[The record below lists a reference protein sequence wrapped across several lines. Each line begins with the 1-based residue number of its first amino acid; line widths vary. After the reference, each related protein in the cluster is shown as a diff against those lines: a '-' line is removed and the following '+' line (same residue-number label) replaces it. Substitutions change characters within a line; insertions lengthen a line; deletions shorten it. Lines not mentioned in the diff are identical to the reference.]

1 MSISRSA
8 QGFAATAF
16 LLAGTSF
23 LALTLNAPA
32 ALARA
37 LNGGSGGSA
46 APTIASEAAAQ
57 AAQQAVAATRQTQE
71 SLARAARAMQDIQ
84 GVQAAARAAAAAAQT
99 SLTAPVAVPNGLG
112 AGGLLPNAPQN
123 WRSADAPTQS
133 VDGNGQTQ
141 VSIRQTG
148 SQAILDWTS
157 FNVGARTTLT
167 FDQQGRRDWVALN
180 RVDRTMG
187 PSQIL
192 GNINADGQVYVIN
205 QSGIIFGG
213 NSQVNVGALIASTA
227 VITESQFLNN
237 GIYGVQ
243 TGTSFAPSF
252 LAAGGKVVVEAG
264 ASISTPTTPAEKS
277 GGGYVLLIGSQVEN
291 AGAITTPKGQTILAA
306 GDDFVLR
313 RGFGTDFNQS
323 STTRGSEIA
332 PIVRNAT
339 SGRVVNTGQI
349 LSSQGDITLAGRTL
363 VQDGVLVSTTSVNQ
377 RGTIHLINS
386 ARDTAGSVTLTGRS
400 FSAILPELESKD
412 TALNSQRDALITA
425 SGRNPLAVDQFD
437 NLSKLTDRRD
447 QSRVE
452 IVTGG
457 IANFENGSLTL
468 AQGGQVSVSAAV
480 RVFTETGAV
489 IDVSGVAGAR
499 LAMSANQVL
508 VNVQGNEL
516 RDSPIN
522 RDSGALV
529 NKNVWIDIRDLVY
542 VAAGTGGYASE
553 RYYTKGGLLEV
564 GGYLANTK
572 HTIGEW
578 AAVGGTITLAGPE
591 VIAQQGARFNIS
603 GGSVSY
609 DGGYIYST
617 KLIGTDG
624 RIYSFD
630 DASASMKF
638 IGAAGG
644 FARTHNIQGKVSDQL
659 TEVWSSVFDRSTS
672 RRWEDG
678 YTVGRDAGRLNLA
691 TPTPLFEADIIA
703 DVIKGERQA
712 SARAANVADGYK
724 QVQNAAP
731 LQGTLGL
738 GRYDA
743 ITTSDVG
750 FYGSDVRFGDVAAI
764 TAGMKAGDAV
774 PSARKDTAWFDAG
787 YINSLKLGGLDFGTT
802 ETITFERPVMLA
814 EGGRISL
821 VAPVVDFKAN
831 VTARGG
837 ALTVDNYT
845 REDLLA
851 GRGIAAALLKDG
863 KASITI
869 HEGVTLDLS
878 GQWVNAASDPADIN
892 KQAYINGGSVTL
904 KSTHDVTLQKGS
916 TIDVSSG
923 GAVLPNGK
931 FKGGRGGDVAL
942 IADQSILSTQAD
954 GLLTLDGDVRGY
966 GVSGSGTLKLE
977 SGTAI
982 AIGGNILKTDG
993 VLGAGE
999 KAPADLV
1006 LLQDYLVRAGEMLPG
1021 AYTYQTTTFTNGDRL
1036 TEAATF
1042 ANVRLAADWTVPFAN
1057 GTEQYRITTST
1068 GQSFLIPNKITA
1080 AGEAPRVIPAGTVIS
1095 ISRSD
1100 VRNIAGYILPGDVFP
1115 DGIPALKY
1123 QDGINQW
1130 VPAPFYRTI
1139 AAGTVAPYDL
1149 TLMAGT
1155 RIVAGAVPERAASI
1169 KPILQLHSSL
1179 FQSGF
1184 SAYDVNGRHGVVVAD
1199 GARIDVAMPVY
1210 RLNDDAFNVATGANP
1225 SRALDV
1231 WMPPEWTEDARNARL
1246 TQRGGAGIT
1255 LRSTEGEGALML
1267 PSALVD
1273 VRAGALLRVDQ
1284 GQSINLQ
1291 GRDFIID
1298 GALIAPS
1305 GTINL
1310 TQPVAASTPDI
1321 GGKAGLIWI
1330 GEKAVLDVAAR
1341 AVTATDL
1348 RGRTY
1353 GVVANGGSILIGGA
1367 RDWDQ
1372 TAEAITPTSFVVIR
1386 PGALLDASGAS
1397 AVLDLPEGGPQKA
1410 NTPLA
1415 VASNGG
1421 AIVLKSGHGLY
1432 LDGTMRAVA
1441 GGANAA
1447 GGTLALA
1454 LEAPIYP
1461 ERTMAGDVLRHRE
1474 FVIAN
1479 VQGDSPIAG
1488 TTSMTAARANLVTG
1502 TARLGVDRIRAGGF
1516 DELSVLVNGVMSFD
1530 GSVTLSMRQSLSLYA
1545 GVYGLTDTAAA
1556 DARVA
1561 LAAPYVRL
1569 AASTRVPD
1577 ERYVIPA
1584 VRWAEGYGDPT
1595 ARSSNA
1601 VFGVTADLID
1611 IRDRFGFG
1619 VRQAIDVDDV
1629 KRNYTLDRRG
1639 FALVDLVSRG
1649 DIRLL
1654 AATPTNT
1661 TDTALLSSGNIA
1673 LTAAQIYPVTGA
1685 RATIRAGY
1693 MSGSDQNLVAGS
1705 VLDIRRYGDAVPDMP
1720 YSAFGVLE
1728 LTAETV
1734 NQGGIVRAPFGTLRF
1749 SVGGYIAR
1757 VDSVNLLPG
1766 SITSVSGEG
1775 LTMPYGGSVDGI
1787 AYNYNGT
1794 AARLVGAGG
1803 LGTVI
1808 VFARHLDV
1816 QSGSVLDLSGG
1827 GELTGAGFLSGRGGS
1842 VNVLTT
1848 PLINSN
1854 PGYTYSAKGN
1864 QVYAIVPGNAG
1875 AYAPVVQEAGF
1886 GLPKVGQQI
1895 SIPEGVPG
1903 LAAGTYTLMP
1913 ATYALLPGAYRVE
1926 IGASTLPNA
1935 AGVVPTGNGSY
1946 IANGYLGTANTDIRA
1961 SLPNRLIVSPGSAV
1975 RSHSFYNEMG
1985 YNAFAL
1991 ADAVRI
1997 GVPRAA
2003 MTDDARLLD
2012 IQLGSPLSGDNRSSF
2027 LFRGDLRIRAQ
2038 EGSGGYDGTVQLRG
2052 VNEIMA
2058 AGMSARPGPRGT
2070 SVYADE
2076 INRLDAPRLVVN
2088 GQISVTYGQ
2097 DGRRA
2102 FIISDGYDTVLR
2114 SGAHLTAADVIL
2126 ASTGY
2131 IGEAGRVTIE
2141 EGASISTIGRG
2152 RGSYDSRDG
2161 YVFVGNGVL
2170 IVSNGFINLMQAELK
2185 PVTELDRVAIS
2196 VGSCVTVDCNRT
2208 TTLVSEGTI
2217 AAATAGSFSIASNVA
2232 YGTRNLVLAMSAVN
2246 LGDDAAL
2253 AAAAAA
2259 GRLMP
2264 GLTLNQA
2271 VLANLFAG
2279 NRAIGAPALETLAL
2293 NARNSVN
2300 VYGAVDIDASKVGRL
2315 VLGTPAIYGYGASG
2329 DVATIR
2335 ASEFVWTGLADAP
2348 AAPIVDL
2355 LGDSR
2360 LNIAANRVVLGYGP
2374 NTQPNTQVADNR
2386 IALGFTDVNISASE
2400 YVTANNKST
2409 LGVYHRRGAYVTG
2422 SGYQYTGGNL
2432 TVVAPLLTG
2441 AAGSSN
2447 TITAGGD
2454 IRILGTGA
2462 AATSVDQLGA
2472 ALALKGTNVIIDS
2485 SVVLPSGRLA
2495 VTATGDIVLGAGS
2508 RLDLSG
2514 RAVTMFDVTKYSWG
2528 GDLALSSSAGNIR
2541 QDAGSVIDLSARNN
2555 RGGTATVAAMGSGA
2569 GAVALNGTI
2578 RGGATGQYDASGTLV
2593 PYDAAEL
2600 TVQAQT
2606 LSDFAGLNA
2615 RLNAGEVFGARRF
2628 QIKQGSLVVGSE
2640 VKARNVE
2647 IVVDGG
2653 SLTVNGTIDAS
2664 GAQVGS
2670 IRLAA
2675 MNDLVINGL
2684 LDAHATGM
2692 RFDSYG
2698 LIIDAPNR
2706 ASVELTTR
2714 NGMLTLTG
2722 NAAVDLRAGT
2732 DVAVGPGR
2740 RQNDGVARGTLSLN
2754 APRVGGDDIA
2764 INVQGTT
2771 PISGARTVAVYGYR
2785 TYDNAPEAAVPD
2797 VTGHTPQ
2804 EITQSYLDGIH
2815 GDSTAFVD
2823 AARGNNALS
2832 ARLAGLGGY
2841 HLRPGVDIIS
2851 KVTAT
2856 NPNGDLTIAG
2866 DLDLSGYRYGPNA
2879 NSPSRGYGE
2888 PGAINFRASG
2898 NLNIRGSVN
2907 DGFAP
2912 PPATTGDNG
2921 WILDQG
2927 VLAYGGDLT
2936 LPIAITL
2943 EAGTV
2948 FKKGAV
2954 LNYDLPARF
2963 VVAGGISD
2971 QLPVGTVLPVRA
2983 TLSSVLLLAAG
2994 SVVDATIYN
3003 ANGTVAYA
3011 AGTVLTANVTLSA
3024 GMQLDAGTV
3033 LRAPA
3038 SFAALVWPKGVP
3050 LPTYMAST
3058 TSLVLAAGS
3067 LIPSMT
3073 DVKLPGGASIQLRAP
3088 TGGRQGTNWA
3098 VAPMLGAGAMSW
3110 DMQFTAGAD
3119 LGSADVR
3126 ARNTLGKGNIV
3137 LADTHYAS
3145 RTGSGGTF
3153 INLNEVGAAALLA
3166 ALGFDYP
3173 GLTINDLI
3181 GKSEAEIVMML
3192 AGPGMTWQDFV
3203 DAYGLSPN
3211 FWNISTGH
3219 IELGLTRQG
3228 VDVVVGLN
3236 GLPPGISDSSQL
3248 LYLTRKQLATLY
3260 GDPNYTWSDITGD
3273 ADFGDPSK
3281 LNLGLISMPPTTVHA
3296 TPSFSVVRTGT
3307 GNLALSAAGNIRMDS
3322 LYGIYTAG
3330 TATTVDAAYTRP
3342 RGKMADGSLLGP
3354 SSGDYASATDLYQ
3367 AWYPE
3372 QGGNVLIAA
3381 GGNLMGDIY
3390 GQSKQQSPST
3400 VLAGNWL
3407 WRQGTGTTAV
3417 DESIPTA
3424 WWINF
3429 GAYVPNQDFNNPT
3442 RLANLVGFT
3451 GIGALGG
3458 GNVAIRVGGEAG
3470 AITLRGGQGETDTG
3484 LHRSQ
3489 GLVVAVGSTG
3499 RVGADGSLTLT
3510 GGGDIDLRIA
3520 GTLNPQL
3527 SLVATNERHA
3537 LTGSLIDLRGDLHL
3551 SAQAVGGIKLSYG
3564 GFVYPFD
3571 PRGIDPFIA
3580 PSSDARS
3587 GITLVPGDATM
3598 TVQTRGD
3605 LVLGGAGDPGRSVLL
3620 NDTPYK
3626 AGGGIYDGGGQSWF
3640 SLWTEHTAINL
3651 ISAGGNL
3658 TPSTSAAER
3667 MLDKDRNLQTDQSLL
3682 DGSYL
3687 YPPTLRAAAL
3697 GGSIYYGQNALP
3709 KLYSLDRTQNAY
3721 PLVTLAPSQHG
3732 TLEMLAGT
3740 TIFGGQYGF
3749 TLSGAGGVAP
3759 TPFNPAFMSAQTDI
3773 VGAREVVRFTN
3784 GSGTGSVDPNGN
3796 PVALSYFFFGPN
3808 NSATPVGR
3816 AADADPVR
3824 FYALTGDVV
3833 GLSTGEIITNMG
3845 GARTWYSG
3853 SGPLMVRAGRDI
3865 VGAGLAPE
3873 ATYASYYLDSKS
3885 RGNLIV
3891 HSDPNDVSV
3900 ISAGR
3905 DVMYA
3910 NFDIVGPGAI
3920 EISAGRNLYQGDK
3933 GAIVSKGGI
3942 VSGDNR
3948 PGASIAMLA
3957 GVGASGPDYRGLAAL
3972 YLDPANRA
3980 GAGSLADQP
3989 GKAVQTADAFTSRR
4003 DLSSWLKSKFGYPGD
4018 DAGAVE
4024 YFNKS
4029 LTPEQRSSYPS
4040 NTLLFTWL
4048 KSQGYTGD
4056 RGSALVYYLEK
4067 NAKDGLTFT
4076 YGGMLFA
4083 WMQEN
4088 YSYSGNEAGAL
4099 SSFRAL
4105 PDIQQRAF
4113 LRQVYFAELTA
4124 GGREYN
4130 DASSSRHGSYLRGR
4144 EAIAALFPNDAS
4156 YGGDLTMFGASG
4168 ARTESGGDI
4177 QLLTPGGRTIIGVE
4191 ALVPPAKAGLITQG
4205 SGNIQLYSQG
4215 SILLGLSRIM
4225 TTYGGNIFA
4234 WSATGDINAG
4244 RGSKTTTVYTPPK
4257 RVYDIYGNIV
4267 LSTDATS
4274 SGAGIATLNPIPEVP
4289 PGNVDLIAPEGTID
4303 AGEAGIRVSGNVNLA
4318 ALQIL
4323 NAANIQVQGTSTG
4336 IPTVQAP
4343 SISAALSTSNATAA
4357 SQQTATPNQGAGNTQ
4372 PSVIIVE
4379 VLGYGGGE
4387 APKPSEEDEKRSQ
4400 RSERSYNHD
4409 SAFQVVGVGELNETE
4424 MRALA
4429 DSERKQLAGR

>member
-23 LALTLNAPA
+23 LALTANAPA

-37 LNGGSGGSA
+37 LNGGSGGSP
-46 APTIASEAAAQ
+46 APAIASEAAAQ

-84 GVQAAARAAAAAAQT
+84 SVQTAARAAAAAAQM
-99 SLTAPVAVPNGLG
+99 SATAPVVVPNGLG

-123 WRSADAPTQS
+123 WLNANAPTQS

-141 VSIRQTG
+141 VGIRQTG
-148 SQAILDWTS
+148 AQAILNWTS

-167 FDQQGRRDWVALN
+167 FDQQGRADWVALN

-192 GNINADGQVYVIN
+192 GNIKADGHVYVIN

-213 NSQVNVGALIASTA
+213 NSQVNVGSLIASTA
-227 VITESQFLNN
+227 GITDSQFLNN

-264 ASISTPTTPAEKS
+264 AAISTNAPVSATV
-277 GGGYVLLIGSQVEN
+277 GGGYVLMIGSQVEN

-313 RGFGTDFNQS
+313 RGFGTDFNQL

-332 PIVRNAT
+332 PIIRNAT
-339 SGRVVNTGQI
+339 SGGVINTGQI
-349 LSSQGDITLAGRTL
+349 FSPQGDITLAGRALT
-363 VQDGVLVSTTSVNQ
+363 QDGVLVSTASVNQ

-386 ARDTAGSVTLTGRS
+386 ASDAVGSVTLTGRS
-400 FSAILPELESKD
+400 FSAILPELDSKD
-412 TALNSQRDALITA
+412 TALNSQRDALIAA
-425 SGRNPLAVDQFD
+425 SGRNPLAIDQFD

-457 IANFENGSLTL
+457 IVNFQNGSLTM
-468 AQGGQVSVSAAV
+468 AQGGQVSVTAGK

-489 IDVSGVAGAR
+489 IDVSGVTGAR
-499 LAMSANQVL
+499 LAMSANQVQ

-529 NKNVWIDIRDLVY
+529 NKNVWIDIRDLIY
-542 VAAGTGGYASE
+542 VAAGTGGYAGE
-553 RYYTKGGLLEV
+553 RYYTQGGLLEV
-564 GGYLANTK
+564 GGYLANTP
-572 HTIGEW
+572 HRIGEW

-591 VIAQQGARFNIS
+591 VVAQQGAKFNIS
-603 GGSVSY
+603 GGAVSY
-609 DGGYIYST
+609 DAGYIYST

-624 RIYSFD
+624 RLYSFD
-630 DASASMKF
+630 DAPASMKF

-644 FARTHNIQGKVSDQL
+644 FVRTHNIQGKVSDQL
-659 TEVWSSVFDRSTS
+659 TEVWSTLFDRSMS

-691 TPTPLFEADIIA
+691 APTPLVEADIIA

-743 ITTSDVG
+743 TGTTDIG
-750 FYGSDVRFGDVAAI
+750 FYGSDVRFGDFAAI
-764 TAGMKAGDAV
+764 TAGMKAGDTV
-774 PSARKDTAWFDAG
+774 PSARKNTAWFDAG
-787 YINSLKLGGLDFGTT
+787 YINSLKLGGLDFGTL
-802 ETITFERPVMLA
+802 ETITFERPVTLS
-814 EGGRISL
+814 EGGRITL

-837 ALTVDNYT
+837 ALTADNYI
-845 REDLLA
+845 RENNLA
-851 GRGIAAALLKDG
+851 GRGIEAVLLKDG

-878 GQWVNAASDPADIN
+878 GQWVNAANDRADIN
-892 KQAYINGGSVTL
+892 KQAYVDGGSVTL
-904 KSTHDVTLQKGS
+904 KSTHDVTLQKGA

-942 IADQSILSTQAD
+942 IADQQVLSTQAD
-954 GLLTLDGDVRGY
+954 GLLTLDGDIRGY
-966 GVSGSGTLKLE
+966 GASGSGTLKLA

-982 AIGGNILKTDG
+982 SIGGKILKTDG

-1006 LLQDYLVRAGEMLPG
+1006 LLQDYFVKAGEMLPG
-1021 AYTYQTTTFTNGDRL
+1021 DYTFQADRFMGGDRL
-1036 TEAATF
+1036 FDSDFKVMVPDFE
-1042 ANVRLAADWTVPFAN
+1042 NIVLAADWTVPFGN
-1057 GTEQYRITTST
+1057 GNNAYTMLTSSNGPVTITGKLNAISL
-1068 GQSFLIPNKITA
+1068 GL
-1080 AGEAPRVIPAGTVIS
+1080 APTVLRAGTVVTIPRGVTS
-1095 ISRSD
+1095 
-1100 VRNIAGYILPGDVFP
+1100 NIAGYVLPADVFP
-1115 DGIPALKY
+1115 NGIAAVKYVWDGSAWI
-1123 QDGINQW
+1123 W
-1130 VPAPFYRTI
+1130 VPSTFTKTI
-1139 AAGTVAPYDL
+1139 SAGTVAPNDL
-1149 TLMAGT
+1149 TLAAGT
-1155 RIVAGAVPERAASI
+1155 RIVAGALTERAASV
-1169 KPILQLHSSL
+1169 KPILQLQASL

-1184 SAYDVNGRHGVVVAD
+1184 SNYDINGRRGVVVTENTRLD
-1199 GARIDVAMPVY
+1199 LAMPVY
-1210 RLNDDAFNVATGANP
+1210 RLGENALGLATGTAP

-1231 WMPPEWTEDARNARL
+1231 WTPPEWTEDSRNARM
-1246 TQRGGAGIT
+1246 TPRGGASIS
-1255 LRSTEGEGALML
+1255 LRSTEVTTGEL
-1267 PSALVD
+1267 PSAPVEI
-1273 VRAGALLRVDQ
+1273 RAGATIRVDQ
-1284 GQSINLQ
+1284 GQSITLQ
-1291 GRDFIID
+1291 GRDMIID
-1298 GALIAPS
+1298 GALTAPS
-1305 GTINL
+1305 GTISL
-1310 TQPVAASTPDI
+1310 TQPVDPAHP
-1321 GGKAGLIWI
+1321 GHGRKPGVIWI

-1341 AVTATDL
+1341 AITATDA

-1372 TAEAITPTSFVVIR
+1372 TGQAIAPIAFVVVR
-1386 PGALLDASGAS
+1386 AGAVLDASGAS
-1397 AVLDLPEGGPQKA
+1397 AVLDIPAGGLQQTSA
-1410 NTPLA
+1410 PLD

-1421 AIVLKSGHGLY
+1421 SIVLKSSHGLY
-1432 LDGTMRAVA
+1432 LDGTMRAAA
-1441 GGANAA
+1441 GGAHAA

-1454 LEAPIYP
+1454 LEAPIYAP
-1461 ERTMAGDVLRHRE
+1461 STMAVDVLRHRE
-1474 FVIAN
+1474 LVIADI
-1479 VQGDSPIAG
+1479 QGDSPIAG
-1488 TTSMTAARANLVTG
+1488 ATSLASARAALVTG
-1502 TARLGVDRIRAGGF
+1502 TARLGVDRVRAGGF
-1516 DELSVLVNGVMSFD
+1516 DDLSVLVDGVLSFD
-1530 GSVTLSMRQSLSLYA
+1530 GSVALSMRQGISLYA
-1545 GVYGLTDTAAA
+1545 GAYAMTEAARD

-1569 AASTRVPD
+1569 AASTRIPD
-1577 ERYVIPA
+1577 VEKYVVPA
-1584 VRWAEGYGDPT
+1584 VRWEAGYGEPT
-1595 ARSSNA
+1595 TRSSA
-1601 VFGVTADLID
+1601 SVFSINADLID
-1611 IRDRFGFG
+1611 IRDRVSFG
-1619 VRQAIDVDDV
+1619 VRQTMDVDDV
-1629 KRNYTLDRRG
+1629 KQNYTVDRRG
-1639 FALVDLVSRG
+1639 FALVDLTSRG

-1654 AATPTNT
+1654 AQTPTIST
-1661 TDTALLSSGNIA
+1661 ITGLLSPGSIG
-1673 LTAAQIYPVTGA
+1673 LTAAQIYPATGA
-1685 RATIRAGY
+1685 FASIRAGY
-1693 MSGSDQNLVAGS
+1693 VTRTDRDALAGS
-1705 VLDIRRYGDAVPDMP
+1705 VLDIRRYGDTVPDMP
-1720 YSAFGVLE
+1720 YSVFGSLE
-1728 LTAETV
+1728 LAAETI
-1734 NQGGIVRAPFGTLRF
+1734 NQGGIVRAPFGTLQF
-1749 SVGGYIAR
+1749 ATINNLAR
-1757 VDSVNLLPG
+1757 IDMVHLLPG
-1766 SITSVSGEG
+1766 SITSVSGDG
-1775 LTMPYGGSVDGI
+1775 LTMPYGGTVDGI
-1787 AYNYNGT
+1787 AYNYNG
-1794 AARLVGAGG
+1794 AAAKLAGAGN
-1803 LGTVI
+1803 LGMLRF
-1808 VFARHLDV
+1808 FARHLDV
-1816 QSGSVLDLSGG
+1816 QSGAVLDLSGG

-1848 PLINSN
+1848 PFVNSN
-1854 PGYTYSAKGN
+1854 PAYTYSAKGN
-1864 QVYAIVPGNAG
+1864 QVYAIVPGKAG

-1895 SIPEGVPG
+1895 TIPEGVPG

-1926 IGASTLPNA
+1926 IGASMLPNA

-1946 IANGYLGTANTDIRA
+1946 IASGYLGTANTDIRA
-1961 SLPNRLIVSPGSAV
+1961 SLPNRLIVSPGSVV
-1975 RSHSFYNEMG
+1975 RSHSFYNETG
-1985 YNAFAL
+1985 YNAFVL

-2003 MTDDARLLD
+2003 MTVDARLLD
-2012 IQLGSPLSGDNRSSF
+2012 IQFGDMRSGDNRPAF
-2027 LFRGDLRIRAQ
+2027 VFDGDLRIAAKQ
-2038 EGSGGYDGTVQLRG
+2038 GSGGYDGTVQLRG
-2052 VNEIMA
+2052 VSEILA
-2058 AGMSARPGPRGT
+2058 AGMSATPAPRGAA
-2070 SVYADE
+2070 VYADE
-2076 INRLDAPRLVVN
+2076 INKLDAPRLAIN
-2088 GQISVTYGQ
+2088 AAIGVTYGQ

-2102 FIISDGYDTVLR
+2102 FIESEQIDTVVR
-2114 SGAHLTAADVIL
+2114 SGAHLSAAEVIL
-2126 ASTGY
+2126 ASRGY
-2131 IGEAGRVTIE
+2131 RAEEAGRLIIE

-2170 IVSNGFINLMQAELK
+2170 IVSNGFINLMQAELRSINNS
-2185 PVTELDRVAIS
+2185 DRVVMSI
-2196 VGSCVTVDCNRT
+2196 GSCVTVDCART

-2217 AAATAGSFSIASNVA
+2217 AAATAGSFSIASNVV
-2232 YGTRNLVLAMSAVN
+2232 YGTRNLVLAMSGIN

-2259 GRLMP
+2259 GRLAP
-2264 GLTLNQA
+2264 GLALNQT
-2271 VLANLFAG
+2271 VLASLLAG
-2279 NRAIGAPALETLAL
+2279 NRAIGAPALETLVL

-2315 VLGTPAIYGYGASG
+2315 VFGTPAIYGYGASG

-2335 ASEFVWTGLADAP
+2335 AGEFVWTGLADAA

-2374 NTQPNTQVADNR
+2374 NAQPNNQVADKR
-2386 IALGFTDVNISASE
+2386 IALGFTDVTISASE

-2409 LGVYHRRGAYVTG
+2409 FDVYHRRGAYVTG

-2432 TVVAPLLTG
+2432 TVAAPLVTG
-2441 AAGSSN
+2441 AAGSIN

-2454 IRILGTGA
+2454 IRIVGTGA
-2462 AATSVDQLGA
+2462 AAAQFDQLGGT
-2472 ALALKGTNVIIDS
+2472 LTLKGTNVTIDTN
-2485 SVVLPSGRLA
+2485 VVLPSGRLA
-2495 VTATGDIVLGAGS
+2495 VTATGDIVLGSGS
-2508 RLDLSG
+2508 RIDLSG
-2514 RAVTMFDVTKYSWG
+2514 RTVAMFDVAKYSWG
-2528 GDLALSSSAGNIR
+2528 GDLVLSSSAGNIR
-2541 QDAGSVIDLSARNN
+2541 QDAGSIIDLSAQNN
-2555 RGGTATVAAMGSGA
+2555 RGGTATVTAMGSSA
-2569 GAVALNGTI
+2569 GQVALNGAI
-2578 RGGATGQYDASGTLV
+2578 RGGTSGRYDASGTLV

-2606 LSDFAGLNA
+2606 IADFAGLNA

-2628 QIKQGSLVVGSE
+2628 QIKQGNLIVGSE

-2664 GAQVGS
+2664 GTQVGA

-2698 LIIDAPNR
+2698 LIIDASNR
-2706 ASVELTTR
+2706 ASVELTART
-2714 NGMLTLTG
+2714 GTLTLTG
-2722 NAAVDLRAGT
+2722 NAAIDLRAGT
-2732 DVAVGPGR
+2732 NVAVGSGR
-2740 RQNDGVARGTLSLN
+2740 WQNDGVARGTLALN
-2754 APRVGGDDIA
+2754 APRVGGNDIA

-2771 PISGARTVAVYGYR
+2771 PISGARSVAVYGYR
-2785 TYDNAPEAAVPD
+2785 TYDDAPEATAPD
-2797 VTGHTPQ
+2797 VTGYTPQ
-2804 EITQSYLDGIH
+2804 EITQGYLDGIH
-2815 GDSTAFVD
+2815 GDSTAFIN
-2823 AARGNNALS
+2823 AALGNNALS
-2832 ARLAGLGGY
+2832 TRLAGLGSY
-2841 HLRPGVDIIS
+2841 HLRPGVDIVS
-2851 KVTAT
+2851 KITAT

-2879 NSPSRGYGE
+2879 NTPSRGFGE

-2912 PPATTGDNG
+2912 PPATAGDNG

-2948 FKKGAV
+2948 FKAGAV
-2954 LNYDLPARF
+2954 LNYDLPATLNPI
-2963 VVAGGISD
+2963 VGDANGGNIA
-2971 QLPVGTVLPVRA
+2971 VGTVLPVRA
-2983 TLSSVLLLAAG
+2983 TLASPLVLAGG

-3003 ANGTVAYA
+3003 ADGSVAYA
-3011 AGTVLTANVTLSA
+3011 AGAVLPNATTLSA
-3024 GMQLDAGTV
+3024 GMQLSAGTV
-3033 LRAPA
+3033 LRSSARIE
-3038 SFAALVWPKGVP
+3038 ALVWPKGVP
-3050 LPTYMAST
+3050 LPANMTST
-3058 TSLVLAAGS
+3058 GSLALAAGS

-3073 DVKLPGGASIQLRAP
+3073 DVKLPGGTSVELRAP
-3088 TGGRQGTNWA
+3088 VGGRQGTNWA
-3098 VAPMLGAGAMSW
+3098 VAPMLGAGATSW

-3119 LGSADVR
+3119 LGSSDVR
-3126 ARNTLGKGNIV
+3126 ARNTFGRGNIV
-3137 LADTHYAS
+3137 LADTHHAS
-3145 RTGSGGTF
+3145 RTAAGIVMKLSTA
-3153 INLNEVGAAALLA
+3153 GAIKIVDALHGDA
-3166 ALGFDYP
+3166 GPITADDIAGM
-3173 GLTINDLI
+3173 
-3181 GKSEAEIVMML
+3181 SEAEF
-3192 AGPGMTWQDFV
+3192 AGFV
-3203 DAYGLSPN
+3203 GVSWNELLMGGYNLPAN
-3211 FWNISTGH
+3211 FWSLAENIVSA
-3219 IELGLTRQG
+3219 
-3228 VDVVVGLN
+3228 
-3236 GLPPGISDSSQL
+3236 PGGPI
-3248 LYLTRKQLATLY
+3248 TTA
-3260 GDPNYTWSDITGD
+3260 YT
-3273 ADFGDPSK
+3273 
-3281 LNLGLISMPPTTVHA
+3281 
-3296 TPSFSVVRTGT
+3296 TPAFSVVRTGT
-3307 GNLALSAAGNIRMDS
+3307 GNLALSAAGDIRMDS
-3322 LYGIYTAG
+3322 LYGVYTAG
-3330 TATTVDAAYTRP
+3330 TATTVDPAYNRP
-3342 RGKMADGSLLGP
+3342 RGKTADGSLLGTY
-3354 SSGDYASATDLYQ
+3354 SDAYASATDLYQ

-3372 QGGNVLIAA
+3372 QGGNVLITA

-3390 GQSKQQSPST
+3390 GVSKQNTPSS
-3400 VLAGNWL
+3400 VLTGNWL
-3407 WRQGTGTTAV
+3407 WRQGTGSTAV
-3417 DESIPTA
+3417 DEAIPTA

-3429 GAYVPNQDFNNPT
+3429 GAYVANVSDSTNNPT
-3442 RLANLVGFT
+3442 KLADLVGFT

-3470 AITLRGGQGETDTG
+3470 AITLRGSQGVTNTGQ
-3484 LHRSQ
+3484 HRSQ

-3510 GGGDIDLRIA
+3510 GGGDIDMRIA
-3520 GTLNPQL
+3520 GALNPQL
-3527 SLVATNERHA
+3527 SLIANYDERHV

-3551 SAQAVGGIKLSYG
+3551 SAQAIGGLKLAYG
-3564 GFVYPFD
+3564 GFVYPYD
-3571 PRGIDPFIA
+3571 PRGLDLFIA
-3580 PSSDARS
+3580 PSSEARS

-3620 NDTPYK
+3620 NDAPYK
-3626 AGGGIYDGGGQSWF
+3626 AGGGVYNGGGQSWF

-3658 TPSTSAAER
+3658 TPSTSVAER
-3667 MLDKDRNLQTDQSLL
+3667 IFNQDRNLQTDQSLL

-3709 KLYSLDRTQNAY
+3709 QYLNFDRSGSAY
-3721 PLVTLAPSQHG
+3721 PFVTLAPSQHG

-3759 TPFNPAFMSAQTDI
+3759 TPFNPAFMSTQSDN
-3773 VGAREVVRFTN
+3773 VNGKPVYRFTN
-3784 GSGTGSVDPNGN
+3784 GSATGSVDSDGN
-3796 PVALSYFFFGPN
+3796 AVPLSYFFFGPN
-3808 NSATPVGR
+3808 SSATPVGR

-3833 GLSTGEIITNMG
+3833 GLSTGEILTNVAG
-3845 GARTWYSG
+3845 TRKWYSG

-3865 VGAGLAPE
+3865 VGAGLAPGAIE
-3873 ATYASYYLDSKS
+3873 ASYYLGSKS
-3885 RGNLIV
+3885 RGDLIV
-3891 HSDPNDVSV
+3891 HSNANDVSV

-3905 DVMYA
+3905 DIIYA
-3910 NFDIVGPGAI
+3910 NFDIAGPGAI
-3920 EISAGRNLYQGDK
+3920 EISAGRNLYQGDR
-3933 GAIVSKGGI
+3933 GAITSIGSI
-3942 VSGDNR
+3942 TGDRR
-3948 PGASIAMLA
+3948 PGVSVAMLA
-3957 GVGASGPDYRGLAAL
+3957 GVGASGPDYNAFAAR
-3972 YLDPANRA
+3972 YLDPANLA
-3980 GAGSLADQP
+3980 VSGTPLADQS
-3989 GKAVQTADAFTSRR
+3989 GKVARTYEKDLTAWLRERYGFAGTDAEAR
-4003 DLSSWLKSKFGYPGD
+4003 
-4018 DAGAVE
+4018 A
-4024 YFNKS
+4024 YFAA
-4029 LTPEQRSSYPS
+4029 LAPEQR
-4040 NTLLFTWL
+4040 NT
-4048 KSQGYTGD
+4048 
-4056 RGSALVYYLEK
+4056 
-4067 NAKDGLTFT
+4067 
-4076 YGGMLFA
+4076 
-4083 WMQEN
+4083 
-4088 YSYSGNEAGAL
+4088 
-4099 SSFRAL
+4099 
-4105 PDIQQRAF
+4105 F
-4113 LRQVYFAELTA
+4113 LRKVYFTELTE

-4130 DASSSRHGSYLRGR
+4130 NASSPRYGSYLRGR
-4144 EAIAALFPNDAS
+4144 QAIATLFPESDAAGNRIMRS
-4156 YGGDLTMFGASG
+4156 GDITMFSGNYTDGEKDPATNKDIVKTRDGAV
-4168 ARTESGGDI
+4168 RTMFGGDI
-4177 QLLTPGGRTIIGVE
+4177 QMMAPGGQIVVGVE
-4191 ALVPPAKAGLITQG
+4191 SLQPTDKAGLVTQG
-4205 SGNIQLYSQG
+4205 KGNIQIYAQRSL
-4215 SILLGLSRIM
+4215 LLGLSRIM
-4225 TTYGGNIFA
+4225 TTGGGNILG
-4234 WSATGDINAG
+4234 WSAEGDINAG

-4257 RVYDIYGNIV
+4257 RIYDKYGSV
-4267 LSTDATS
+4267 ELSSDVTS
-4274 SGAGIATLNPIPEVP
+4274 AGAGIATLNPIPDVL
-4289 PGNVDLIAPEGTID
+4289 PGDIDLIAPLGTID

-4357 SQQTATPNQGAGNTQ
+4357 SQQTATPNQGAGNAQ

-4387 APKPSEEDEKRSQ
+4387 APKPSEDDEKRSQ
-4400 RSERSYNHD
+4400 RTERSYNHG

-4429 DSERKQLAGR
+4429 DSERKQLAGQ

>member
-8 QGFAATAF
+8 QGFAATAL

-23 LALTLNAPA
+23 LALTANAPA

-37 LNGGSGGSA
+37 LNGGSGGSP
-46 APTIASEAAAQ
+46 APAIASEAAAQ

-84 GVQAAARAAAAAAQT
+84 GVQAAARAAAAAAQMST
-99 SLTAPVAVPNGLG
+99 TAPVAVPNGLG

-123 WRSADAPTQS
+123 WLNANAPTQS

-141 VSIRQTG
+141 VGIRQTG
-148 SQAILDWTS
+148 AQAILNWTS

-167 FDQQGRRDWVALN
+167 FDQQGRADWVALN

-192 GNINADGQVYVIN
+192 GNITADGHVYVVN

-213 NSQVNVGALIASTA
+213 NSQVNVGSLIASTA
-227 VITESQFLNN
+227 GITDSQFVNN

-264 ASISTPTTPAEKS
+264 ASISTNAPAS
-277 GGGYVLLIGSQVEN
+277 ATAGGGYVLMIGSQVEN
-291 AGAITTPKGQTILAA
+291 AGAITTPKGQAILAA

-332 PIVRNAT
+332 PIIRNAT
-339 SGRVVNTGQI
+339 SGGVINTGQI
-349 LSSQGDITLAGRTL
+349 FSPQGDITLAGRALT
-363 VQDGVLVSTTSVNQ
+363 QDGVLVSTASVNQ

-386 ARDTAGSVTLTGRS
+386 ASDAVGSVTLTGRS
-400 FSAILPELESKD
+400 FSAIMPELDSKD
-412 TALNSQRDALITA
+412 TALNSQRDALIAA

-437 NLSKLTDRRD
+437 NLSKLADRRD

-457 IANFENGSLTL
+457 IVDFQSGSLTM
-468 AQGGQVSVSAAV
+468 AQGGQVSVSAGK
-480 RVFTETGAV
+480 RVFTESGAV
-489 IDVSGVAGAR
+489 IDVSGVTGAR
-499 LAMSANQVL
+499 LAMSANQVQ

-529 NKNVWIDIRDLVY
+529 NKNVWIDIRDLIY
-542 VAAGTGGYASE
+542 VAAGTGGYAGE
-553 RYYTKGGLLEV
+553 RYYTQGGLLEV
-564 GGYLANTK
+564 GGYLANTPHK
-572 HTIGEW
+572 IGEW

-591 VIAQQGARFNIS
+591 VVAQQGAKFNIS
-603 GGSVSY
+603 GGAVSY

-624 RIYSFD
+624 RLYSFD
-630 DASASMKF
+630 DAPASMKF

-644 FARTHNIQGKVSDQL
+644 FVRTHNIQGKVSDQL
-659 TEVWSSVFDRSTS
+659 TEVWSTLFDRSIS

-691 TPTPLFEADIIA
+691 TPTPLVEADIIA
-703 DVIKGERQA
+703 EVIKGERQA

-724 QVQNAAP
+724 QVQNATP

-743 ITTSDVG
+743 TGTTDIG
-750 FYGSDVRFGDVAAI
+750 FYGSDVRFGDFAAI
-764 TAGMKAGDAV
+764 TAGMKAGDAL
-774 PSARKDTAWFDAG
+774 PSIRRNTAWFDAG
-787 YINSLKLGGLDFGTT
+787 YINSLKLGGLDFGTL
-802 ETITFERPVMLA
+802 ETITFERPVALA
-814 EGGRISL
+814 DGGRITL

-837 ALTVDNYT
+837 ALSVDNYI
-845 REDLLA
+845 RDNILA
-851 GRGIAAALLKDG
+851 GRGIAAVLLKDG
-863 KASITI
+863 KASITVR
-869 HEGVTLDLS
+869 EGVTLDLS
-878 GQWVNAASDPADIN
+878 GQWVNAANEPADLN
-892 KQAYINGGSVTL
+892 GQAYINGGSVTL

-923 GAVLPNGK
+923 SAVLANGK
-931 FKGGRGGDVAL
+931 FRGGRGGDVAL
-942 IADQSILSTQAD
+942 IADQQVLSTQAD

-966 GVSGSGTLKLE
+966 GASGSGTLKLE
-977 SGTAI
+977 SGTSI
-982 AIGGNILKTDG
+982 SIGGKILKTDG

-1006 LLQDYLVRAGEMLPG
+1006 LLQDYFVKAGEMLPG
-1021 AYTYQTTTFTNGDRL
+1021 DYTYQADRFMGGDRL
-1036 TEAATF
+1036 IAVATNRIVPRF
-1042 ANVRLAADWTVPFAN
+1042 RNVVLAADWTVPFGN
-1057 GTEQYRITTST
+1057 GNTIYTIETPGRQYTIT
-1068 GQSFLIPNKITA
+1068 GKLNA
-1080 AGEAPRVIPAGTVIS
+1080 ASGGIAPTVIPAGTIVS
-1095 ISRSD
+1095 INEGVVTAID
-1100 VRNIAGYILPGDVFP
+1100 GYILPGDVFP
-1115 DGIPALKY
+1115 NGIPAMRY
-1123 QDGINQW
+1123 VDGPNDW
-1130 VPAPFYRTI
+1130 FPVTFAKTI
-1139 AAGTVAPYDL
+1139 LAGTVAPNDL
-1149 TLMAGT
+1149 TLAAGA
-1155 RIVAGAVPERAASI
+1155 RIVAGAVAERAASV
-1169 KPILQLHSSL
+1169 KPILQLQASL

-1184 SAYDVNGRHGVVVAD
+1184 SNYDINGRHGVVVTENTRLD
-1199 GARIDVAMPVY
+1199 LAMPVY
-1210 RLNDDAFNVATGANP
+1210 RLGENALGLATGTAP

-1231 WMPPEWTEDARNARL
+1231 WTPPEWTEDGRNARL
-1246 TQRGGAGIT
+1246 TQRGGASIS
-1255 LRSTEGEGALML
+1255 LRSTEVTTGEL
-1267 PSALVD
+1267 PSAPVEI
-1273 VRAGALLRVDQ
+1273 RAGATIRVDQ
-1284 GQSINLQ
+1284 GQSITLQ
-1291 GRDFIID
+1291 GRDMIVD
-1298 GALIAPS
+1298 GALTAPS
-1305 GTINL
+1305 GTISL
-1310 TQPVAASTPDI
+1310 TQPVDAAHP
-1321 GGKAGLIWI
+1321 GRGRQPGVIWI
-1330 GEKAVLDVAAR
+1330 GEKGVLDVAAR
-1341 AVTATDL
+1341 AITATDA

-1372 TAEAITPTSFVVIR
+1372 TGQGIAPIAFVVVR
-1386 PGALLDASGAS
+1386 TGAVLDASGTS
-1397 AVLDLPEGGPQKA
+1397 AVLDIPAGGQQQTSA
-1410 NTPLA
+1410 PLE

-1421 AIVLKSGHGLY
+1421 SIVLKSSHGLY
-1432 LDGTMRAVA
+1432 LDGTMRAAA
-1441 GGANAA
+1441 GGAHVA

-1454 LEAPIYP
+1454 LEAPIYAP
-1461 ERTMAGDVLRHRE
+1461 RTMAGDVLRHRE

-1479 VQGDSPIAG
+1479 EQGDSPIAG
-1488 TTSMTAARANLVTG
+1488 ATSLAAARAGLVTG

-1516 DELSVLVNGVMSFD
+1516 DDLSVLVNGVLSFD
-1530 GSVTLSMRQSLSLYA
+1530 GSVALSMRQSISLYA
-1545 GVYGLTDTAAA
+1545 GAYAMTDAASA

-1569 AASTRVPD
+1569 AASTRIPD
-1577 ERYVIPA
+1577 MDTYIVPA
-1584 VRWAEGYGDPT
+1584 VRWADGYGVPT
-1595 ARSSNA
+1595 TRSSNSM
-1601 VFGVTADLID
+1601 FGVTADLID
-1611 IRDRFGFG
+1611 IRDRVSFG
-1619 VRQAIDVDDV
+1619 VRQDIDVDDV
-1629 KRNYTLDRRG
+1629 KRNYTVDRRG
-1639 FALVDLVSRG
+1639 FALVDLTSRG

-1654 AATPTNT
+1654 AQTPTIST
-1661 TDTALLSSGNIA
+1661 ITGLLSPGSIG
-1673 LTAAQIYPVTGA
+1673 LTAAQIYPATGA
-1685 RATIRAGY
+1685 FASIRAGY
-1693 MSGSDQNLVAGS
+1693 MTGTDQTLVAGS
-1705 VLDIRRYGDAVPDMP
+1705 VLDIRRYDTVPDMP
-1720 YSAFGVLE
+1720 YSVFGSLE
-1728 LTAETV
+1728 LAAETV
-1734 NQGGIVRAPFGTLRF
+1734 NQGGIVRAPLGTLQF
-1749 SVGGYIAR
+1749 ATTNNTAR
-1757 VDSVNLLPG
+1757 VDMVHLLPG
-1766 SITSVSGEG
+1766 SVASVSGDG
-1775 LTMPYGGSVDGI
+1775 LTMPYGGTVDGI
-1787 AYNYNGT
+1787 AYNYNG
-1794 AARLVGAGG
+1794 AAAKLAGAGN
-1803 LGTVI
+1803 LGI
-1808 VFARHLDV
+1808 LRFFARHLDV
-1816 QSGSVLDLSGG
+1816 QSGAVLDLSGG

-1848 PLINSN
+1848 PFVNSN
-1854 PGYTYSAKGN
+1854 PGYTYSARGN
-1864 QVYAIVPGNAG
+1864 QVYAIVPGKAG

-1895 SIPEGVPG
+1895 TIPEGVPG

-1926 IGASTLPNA
+1926 IGASMLPNA
-1935 AGVVPTGNGSY
+1935 AGVVATGNGSY
-1946 IANGYLGTANTDIRA
+1946 IASGYLGTANTDIRA
-1961 SLPNRLIVSPGSAV
+1961 SLPNRLIVSPGSVV
-1975 RSHSFYNEMG
+1975 RSHSFYNETG
-1985 YNAFAL
+1985 YNAFVL

-2003 MTDDARLLD
+2003 MTVDALKLD
-2012 IQLGSPLSGDNRSSF
+2012 IQLGDMRSGDNRSAF
-2027 LFRGDLRIRAQ
+2027 VFDGDLRIGAKQ
-2038 EGSGGYDGTVQLRG
+2038 GSGGYDGTVQLRG
-2052 VNEIMA
+2052 VSEIMA
-2058 AGMSARPGPRGT
+2058 AGTSATPAPRGS

-2076 INRLDAPRLVVN
+2076 INKLDAPRLVINATIGV
-2088 GQISVTYGQ
+2088 SYGQ

-2102 FIISDGYDTVLR
+2102 FIESDGIDTVLR
-2114 SGAHLTAADVIL
+2114 SGAHLSAAEVIL
-2126 ASTGY
+2126 GSKGY
-2131 IGEAGRVTIE
+2131 FAETAGRLTIE

-2170 IVSNGFINLMQAELK
+2170 IVSNGLINLVQAELK
-2185 PVTELDRVAIS
+2185 PINESDRVVMSI
-2196 VGSCVTVDCNRT
+2196 GSCVTMDCART

-2217 AAATAGSFSIASNVA
+2217 AAATAGSFSIASNVV
-2232 YGTRNLVLAMSAVN
+2232 YGTRNLVLAMSGIN

-2259 GRLMP
+2259 GRLAP
-2264 GLTLNQA
+2264 GLALNQT
-2271 VLANLFAG
+2271 VLASLLAG
-2279 NRAIGAPALETLAL
+2279 NRAIGAPALETLVL

-2300 VYGAVDIDASKVGRL
+2300 VYGAVDLDASKVGRL
-2315 VLGTPAIYGYGASG
+2315 VFGTPAIYGYGASG

-2335 ASEFVWTGLADAP
+2335 AGEFVWTGLADAP
-2348 AAPIVDL
+2348 AAPIADL

-2374 NTQPNTQVADNR
+2374 NAQPNNQVADNR

-2422 SGYQYTGGNL
+2422 EGYQYTGGNL
-2432 TVVAPLLTG
+2432 TVAAPLVTG
-2441 AAGSSN
+2441 AAGSVN

-2454 IRILGTGA
+2454 IRIVGTGA
-2462 AATSVDQLGA
+2462 AAAQFDQLGGT
-2472 ALALKGTNVIIDS
+2472 LALKGTNVTIDS
-2485 SVVLPSGRLA
+2485 SVVLPSGRLV
-2495 VTATGDIVLGAGS
+2495 VTAIGDIVLGSGS
-2508 RLDLSG
+2508 RIDLSG
-2514 RAVTMFDVTKYSWG
+2514 RSVAMFDVTKYSWG
-2528 GDLALSSSAGNIR
+2528 GDLVLSSSAGNIR

-2555 RGGTATVAAMGSGA
+2555 RGGTATVTAMGSSA
-2569 GAVALNGTI
+2569 GQVALNGAI
-2578 RGGATGQYDASGTLV
+2578 RGGASGRYDASGTLV

-2600 TVQAQT
+2600 TMQAQT
-2606 LSDFAGLNA
+2606 IADFAGLNA

-2628 QIKQGSLVVGSE
+2628 QIKQGNLVVGSE

-2664 GAQVGS
+2664 GTQVGA

-2698 LIIDAPNR
+2698 LIIDASNR
-2706 ASVELTTR
+2706 ASVELTART
-2714 NGMLTLTG
+2714 GTLTLTG

-2732 DVAVGPGR
+2732 DVATGSGR
-2740 RQNDGVARGTLSLN
+2740 YQNDGVARGTLALN
-2754 APRVGGDDIA
+2754 APRVGGNDIA
-2764 INVQGTT
+2764 INVQGAT
-2771 PISGARTVAVYGYR
+2771 PISGARTIAVYGYR
-2785 TYDNAPEAAVPD
+2785 TYDDALEAAVPD

-2804 EITQSYLDGIH
+2804 EITQTYLDSIH
-2815 GDSTAFVD
+2815 GDSTAFIN
-2823 AARGNNALS
+2823 AALGNNALS
-2832 ARLAGLGGY
+2832 ARLAGLGSY
-2841 HLRPGVDIIS
+2841 HLRPGVDIVS

-2879 NSPSRGYGE
+2879 NAPSRGFGE

-2943 EAGTV
+2943 EADSK
-2948 FKKGAV
+2948 FRAGAT
-2954 LNYDLPARF
+2954 LNYDLPVKFLDSFGRAIPF
-2963 VVAGGISD
+2963 PA
-2971 QLPVGTVLPVRA
+2971 GTVLPARA
-2983 TLSSVLLLAAG
+2983 TLGAFPG
-2994 SVVDATIYN
+2994 DATGRLQLSAGTVIDANIYN
-3003 ANGTVAYA
+3003 VDGSLAYA
-3011 AGTVLTANVTLSA
+3011 AGTVLVANVTLTE

-3033 LRAPA
+3033 LRTAATFAPM
-3038 SFAALVWPKGVP
+3038 LWPKGVP
-3050 LPTYMAST
+3050 LPVAAVT
-3058 TSLVLAAGS
+3058 TSAVSLAAGS
-3067 LIPSMT
+3067 LIPSLT
-3073 DVKLPGGASIQLRAP
+3073 DVKLPGGTSIELRASS
-3088 TGGRQGTNWA
+3088 GGRQGNNWA
-3098 VAPMLGAGAMSW
+3098 VAPMLGAGATSW

-3145 RTGSGGTF
+3145 RTSSGGTF
-3153 INLNEVGAAALLA
+3153 INLSDAGAAALWA

-3173 GLTINDLI
+3173 QLSVNDLV
-3181 GKSEAEIVMML
+3181 GKSQAEIINLL
-3192 AGPGMTWQDFV
+3192 APGASWQDFV
-3203 DAYGLSPN
+3203 DAYGLSSN
-3211 FWNISTGH
+3211 FWDVSTGH
-3219 IELGLTRQG
+3219 IELGLTRRG
-3228 VDVVVGLN
+3228 VDIVVGFN
-3236 GLPPGISDSSQL
+3236 GLPSGISDSSQL
-3248 LYLTRKQLATLY
+3248 LNLTRRQLATLY
-3260 GDPNYTWSDITGD
+3260 GDPNFTWADITND
-3273 ADFGDPSK
+3273 PDFGDPSK

-3296 TPSFSVVRTGT
+3296 GPSFSVVRTGT
-3307 GNLALSAAGNIRMDS
+3307 GNLALSAAGDIRMDS

-3330 TATTVDAAYTRP
+3330 TATTVDPAYNRP
-3342 RGKMADGSLLGP
+3342 RGTMADGTLLGP
-3354 SSGDYASATDLYQ
+3354 SSGDYASATNLYQ

-3390 GQSKQQSPST
+3390 GVSKQDTPSS
-3400 VLAGNWL
+3400 VLTGNWL
-3407 WRQGTGTTAV
+3407 WRQGTGSTAV
-3417 DESIPTA
+3417 DEAIPTA

-3429 GAYVPNQDFNNPT
+3429 GAYVANSHGANPT
-3442 RLANLVGFT
+3442 KLADLVGFT

-3470 AITLRGGQGETDTG
+3470 AIALRGSQGVTDAG

-3489 GLVVAVGSTG
+3489 GLLVAVGSTG

-3510 GGGDIDLRIA
+3510 GGGDIDMQIA
-3520 GTLNPQL
+3520 GALNPQL
-3527 SLVATNERHA
+3527 SLMAGYNERHA

-3551 SAQAVGGIKLSYG
+3551 SAQAIGGLKLAYG
-3564 GFVYPFD
+3564 GFVYPYD
-3571 PRGIDPFIA
+3571 PRGLDLFIA
-3580 PSSDARS
+3580 PSSEARS

-3620 NDTPYK
+3620 NDAPYK
-3626 AGGGIYDGGGQSWF
+3626 AGGGVYNGGGQSWF

-3658 TPSTSAAER
+3658 TPSTSAAEQIFNQ
-3667 MLDKDRNLQTDQSLL
+3667 DRNLQTDQSLL

-3709 KLYSLDRTQNAY
+3709 QYLNFNRSENAY

-3732 TLEMLAGT
+3732 TLEMMAGT

-3759 TPFNPAFMSAQTDI
+3759 TPFNPAFMSAQSDN
-3773 VGAREVVRFTN
+3773 VNGKPVYRFTN
-3784 GSGTGSVDPNGN
+3784 GSATGTVDSNGN
-3796 PVALSYFFFGPN
+3796 AVALSYFFFGPN
-3808 NSATPVGR
+3808 SSAMPVGR

-3824 FYALTGDVV
+3824 FYALTGDVI
-3833 GLSTGEIITNMG
+3833 GLVTGEVITNMG

-3865 VGAGLAPE
+3865 VGAGLAPGAIE
-3873 ATYASYYLDSKS
+3873 ASYYLGSKS
-3885 RGNLIV
+3885 RGDLIV
-3891 HSDPNDVSV
+3891 HSNPNDVSV

-3905 DVMYA
+3905 DIIYA
-3910 NFDIVGPGAI
+3910 NFDIAGPGAI
-3920 EISAGRNLYQGDK
+3920 EISAGRNLYQGDR
-3933 GAIVSKGGI
+3933 GAITSIGSI
-3942 VSGDNR
+3942 TGDKR
-3948 PGASIAMLA
+3948 PGASVAMLA
-3957 GVGASGPDYRGLAAL
+3957 GVGASGPDYNAFAAR
-3972 YLDPANRA
+3972 YLDPAN
-3980 GAGSLADQP
+3980 LAVSGTPLAEQP
-3989 GKAVQTADAFTSRR
+3989 GKVAMTYEK
-4003 DLSSWLKSKFGYPGD
+4003 DLMSWLKERYGFAGT
-4018 DAGAVE
+4018 DAEARA
-4024 YFNKS
+4024 YFAA
-4029 LTPEQRSSYPS
+4029 LAPEQR
-4040 NTLLFTWL
+4040 N
-4048 KSQGYTGD
+4048 
-4056 RGSALVYYLEK
+4056 
-4067 NAKDGLTFT
+4067 
-4076 YGGMLFA
+4076 
-4083 WMQEN
+4083 
-4088 YSYSGNEAGAL
+4088 
-4099 SSFRAL
+4099 
-4105 PDIQQRAF
+4105 IF
-4113 LRQVYFAELTA
+4113 LRKVYFTELTE

-4130 DASSSRHGSYLRGR
+4130 NASSPRYGSYLRGR
-4144 EAIAALFPNDAS
+4144 QAIATLFPESGAAGNRIARS
-4156 YGGDLTMFGASG
+4156 GDITMFSGTYTDGEKDPVTNKEIVKTRDGAV
-4168 ARTESGGDI
+4168 RTESGGDI
-4177 QLLTPGGRTIIGVE
+4177 QMMAPGGQIVVGVE
-4191 ALVPPAKAGLITQG
+4191 SLVPTDKAGLVTQG
-4205 SGNIQLYSQG
+4205 KGDIQIYAQRSL
-4215 SILLGLSRIM
+4215 LLGLSRIM
-4225 TTYGGNIFA
+4225 TTYGGSILG
-4234 WSATGDINAG
+4234 WSAEGDINAG

-4257 RVYDIYGNIV
+4257 RRYDKYGAV
-4267 LSTDATS
+4267 ELSPDATS
-4274 SGAGIATLNPIPEVP
+4274 SGAGIATLNPLPEVS
-4289 PGNVDLIAPEGTID
+4289 PGDIDLIAPLGTID

-4357 SQQTATPNQGAGNTQ
+4357 SQQAATPNQGAGNAQ

-4379 VLGYGGGE
+4379 VLGYGGGDGS
-4387 APKPSEEDEKRSQ
+4387 APSESDENWRSK
-4400 RSERSYNHD
+4400 RSERSYNHN

-4424 MRALA
+4424 KQALSASERRALV
-4429 DSERKQLAGR
+4429 DR

>member
-23 LALTLNAPA
+23 LALTVNAPA

-84 GVQAAARAAAAAAQT
+84 GVQAAARAAAAAAQMST
-99 SLTAPVAVPNGLG
+99 TAPVAVPNGLG

-123 WRSADAPTQS
+123 WLNANAPAQS
-133 VDGNGQTQ
+133 VDANGQTQ
-141 VSIRQTG
+141 VGIRQTG
-148 SQAILDWTS
+148 AQAILNWTS

-192 GNINADGQVYVIN
+192 GNIKADGQVYVIN

-213 NSQVNVGALIASTA
+213 TSQINVGALIASTA
-227 VITESQFLNN
+227 GITDSQFLNN

-277 GGGYVLLIGSQVEN
+277 GGGYVLMIGSQVEN

-332 PIVRNAT
+332 PIIRNAT

-349 LSSQGDITLAGRTL
+349 FSPQGDITLAGRTL
-363 VQDGVLVSTTSVNQ
+363 MQDGVLVSTASVNQ

-386 ARDTAGSVTLTGRS
+386 ASDAAGMVTLTGRS
-400 FSAILPELESKD
+400 FSAILPELDSKD
-412 TALNSQRDALITA
+412 TALNSQRDALIAA
-425 SGRNPLAVDQFD
+425 SGRNPLAIDQFD

-457 IANFENGSLTL
+457 IVDFQSGSLTM
-468 AQGGQVSVSAAV
+468 AQGGQVSVSAGK
-480 RVFTETGAV
+480 RVFTESGAV
-489 IDVSGVAGAR
+489 IDVSGVTGAR
-499 LAMSANQVL
+499 LAMSANQVQ

-516 RDSPIN
+516 RDSPVN

-529 NKNVWIDIRDLVY
+529 NKNVWIDTRDLIY
-542 VAAGTGGYASE
+542 VAAGTGGYAGE

-564 GGYLANTK
+564 GGYLANTP
-572 HTIGEW
+572 HRIAEW

-591 VIAQQGARFNIS
+591 VVAQQGAKFNIS

-609 DGGYIYST
+609 DAGYIYST

-624 RIYSFD
+624 RLYSFD
-630 DASASMKF
+630 DAPASMRF

-644 FARTHNIQGKVSDQL
+644 FVRTHNIQGKVSDQL
-659 TEVWSSVFDRSTS
+659 TEVWSTLFDRSTS

-691 TPTPLFEADIIA
+691 TPTPLVEADIIA

-743 ITTSDVG
+743 TGTTDIG
-750 FYGSDVRFGDVAAI
+750 FYGSDVRFGDFAAI

-774 PSARKDTAWFDAG
+774 PSARKNTAWFDAG
-787 YINSLKLGGLDFGTT
+787 YINSLKLGGLDFGTL
-802 ETITFERPVMLA
+802 ETITFERPVTLA
-814 EGGRISL
+814 EGGRITL
-821 VAPVVDFKAN
+821 VAPVVDFNAN

-837 ALTVDNYT
+837 ALSVDNYI
-845 REDLLA
+845 RENNLA
-851 GRGIAAALLKDG
+851 GRGIEAVLLKDG

-869 HEGVTLDLS
+869 REGVTLDLS
-878 GQWVNAASDPADIN
+878 GQWVNAANDRADIN
-892 KQAYINGGSVTL
+892 KQAYIDGGSVTL
-904 KSTHDVTLQKGS
+904 KSTHDVTLQKGA

-942 IADQSILSTQAD
+942 IADQQVLSTQAD
-954 GLLTLDGDVRGY
+954 GLLGLDGDIRGY
-966 GVSGSGTLKLE
+966 GAAGSGTLKLA

-982 AIGGNILKTDG
+982 SIGGKMLKTDG

-1006 LLQDYLVRAGEMLPG
+1006 LLQDYFVKAGETLPG
-1021 AYTYQTTTFTNGDRL
+1021 DYTYQSDRFMGGDRL
-1036 TEAATF
+1036 IAVATNRIVPRF
-1042 ANVRLAADWTVPFAN
+1042 RNVVLAADWTVPFGNGNTIYTIETPGRQYTITGKLNAAN
-1057 GTEQYRITTST
+1057 LGI
-1068 GQSFLIPNKITA
+1068 
-1080 AGEAPRVIPAGTVIS
+1080 APTVIPAGTIVS
-1095 ISRSD
+1095 INEGVVTAID
-1100 VRNIAGYILPGDVFP
+1100 GYILPGDVFP
-1115 DGIPALKY
+1115 NGIPAMRY
-1123 QDGINQW
+1123 IDGPNDW
-1130 VPAPFYRTI
+1130 FSVTFAKTI
-1139 AAGTVAPYDL
+1139 AAGTVAPNDL
-1149 TLMAGT
+1149 TLAAGA
-1155 RIVAGAVPERAASI
+1155 RIVAGAVAERAASV
-1169 KPILQLHSSL
+1169 KPILQLQASL

-1184 SAYDVNGRHGVVVAD
+1184 SNYDINGRHGVVVTENTRLD
-1199 GARIDVAMPVY
+1199 LAMPVY
-1210 RLNDDAFNVATGANP
+1210 RLGENALGLATGTAP

-1231 WMPPEWTEDARNARL
+1231 WTPPEWTEDGRNARL
-1246 TQRGGAGIT
+1246 TQRGGASIS
-1255 LRSTEGEGALML
+1255 LRSTEVTTGEL
-1267 PSALVD
+1267 PSAPVEI
-1273 VRAGALLRVDQ
+1273 RAGATIRVDQ
-1284 GQSINLQ
+1284 GQSITLQ
-1291 GRDFIID
+1291 GRDMIVD

-1305 GTINL
+1305 GTISL
-1310 TQPVAASTPDI
+1310 TQPVDPAHP
-1321 GGKAGLIWI
+1321 GHGRKPGVIWI

-1341 AVTATDL
+1341 AITATDA

-1372 TAEAITPTSFVVIR
+1372 SGQAIAPIAFVVVR
-1386 PGALLDASGAS
+1386 AGALLDASGAG
-1397 AVLDLPEGGPQKA
+1397 AVLDIPAGGLQTSA
-1410 NTPLA
+1410 PLA

-1421 AIVLKSGHGLY
+1421 SIVLKSSHGLY
-1432 LDGTMRAVA
+1432 LDGTMRAAA
-1441 GGANAA
+1441 GGAHAA
-1447 GGTLALA
+1447 GGALALA
-1454 LEAPIYP
+1454 LEAPIYAP
-1461 ERTMAGDVLRHRE
+1461 RTMAGDVLRHRE
-1474 FVIAN
+1474 FVIADI
-1479 VQGDSPIAG
+1479 QGDSPIAG
-1488 TTSMTAARANLVTG
+1488 ATSLAAARAGLVTG

-1516 DELSVLVNGVMSFD
+1516 DDLSVLVDGVLSFD
-1530 GSVTLSMRQSLSLYA
+1530 GSVALSMRQSIGLYA
-1545 GVYGLTDTAAA
+1545 GIYAMTDAASA

-1569 AASTRVPD
+1569 AASTRIPD
-1577 ERYVIPA
+1577 MDTYVVPA
-1584 VRWAEGYGDPT
+1584 VRWADGYGVPT
-1595 ARSSNA
+1595 TRSSNS
-1601 VFGVTADLID
+1601 VLGVTADLID
-1611 IRDRFGFG
+1611 IRDRVSFG
-1619 VRQAIDVDDV
+1619 VRQNIDVDDV

-1654 AATPTNT
+1654 AQTPTNSKST
-1661 TDTALLSSGNIA
+1661 GLLSTGNIG

-1685 RATIRAGY
+1685 FASIRAGY
-1693 MSGSDQNLVAGS
+1693 MTGTDQTLVAGS
-1705 VLDIRRYGDAVPDMP
+1705 VLDIRRYDTVPDMP
-1720 YSAFGVLE
+1720 YSVFGSLE
-1728 LTAETV
+1728 LAAETV
-1734 NQGGIVRAPFGTLRF
+1734 NQGGIVRAPLGTLQF
-1749 SVGGYIAR
+1749 ATTNNTAR
-1757 VDSVNLLPG
+1757 VDMVHLLPG
-1766 SITSVSGEG
+1766 SITSVSGDG
-1775 LTMPYGGSVDGI
+1775 LTMPYGGTVDGI
-1787 AYNYNGT
+1787 AYNYNG
-1794 AARLVGAGG
+1794 AAAKLAGAGN
-1803 LGTVI
+1803 LGI
-1808 VFARHLDV
+1808 LRFFARHLDV
-1816 QSGSVLDLSGG
+1816 QSGAVLDLSGG

-1848 PLINSN
+1848 PFVNSN

-1864 QVYAIVPGNAG
+1864 QVYAIVPGRAG

-1895 SIPEGVPG
+1895 TIPEGVAG

-1926 IGASTLPNA
+1926 IGAGMLPNA
-1935 AGVVPTGNGSY
+1935 AGVVPIGNGSY
-1946 IANGYLGTANTDIRA
+1946 IASGYLGTANTDIRA
-1961 SLPNRLIVSPGSAV
+1961 SLPNRLIVSPGSVV
-1975 RSHSFYNEMG
+1975 RSHSFYNETG
-1985 YNAFAL
+1985 YNAFVL

-2003 MTDDARLLD
+2003 MTVDALKLD
-2012 IQLGSPLSGDNRSSF
+2012 IQLGDMRSGDNRSAF
-2027 LFRGDLRIRAQ
+2027 VFDGDLRIGAKQ
-2038 EGSGGYDGTVQLRG
+2038 GSGGYDGTVQLRG
-2052 VNEIMA
+2052 VSEIMA
-2058 AGMSARPGPRGT
+2058 AGTSATPAPRGS

-2076 INRLDAPRLVVN
+2076 INKLDAPRLVINATIGV
-2088 GQISVTYGQ
+2088 SYGQ

-2102 FIISDGYDTVLR
+2102 FIESDGIDTVLR
-2114 SGAHLTAADVIL
+2114 SGAHLSAAEVIL
-2126 ASTGY
+2126 GSKGY
-2131 IGEAGRVTIE
+2131 FAETAGRLTIE

-2170 IVSNGFINLMQAELK
+2170 IVSNGVINLMQAELR
-2185 PVTELDRVAIS
+2185 PINNSDRVVMSI
-2196 VGSCVTVDCNRT
+2196 GSCVTVDCART

-2217 AAATAGSFSIASNVA
+2217 AAATAGSFSIASNVV
-2232 YGTRNLVLAMSAVN
+2232 YGTRNLVLAMSGIN

-2259 GRLMP
+2259 GRLAP
-2264 GLTLNQA
+2264 GLALNQT
-2271 VLANLFAG
+2271 VLASLLAG
-2279 NRAIGAPALETLAL
+2279 NRAIGAPALETLVL
-2293 NARNSVN
+2293 NARDSVN
-2300 VYGAVDIDASKVGRL
+2300 VYGTVDLDASKVGRL
-2315 VLGTPAIYGYGASG
+2315 VFGTPAIYGYGASG

-2335 ASEFVWTGLADAP
+2335 AGEFVWTGLADAP

-2374 NTQPNTQVADNR
+2374 NSQPNNQVADKR

-2409 LGVYHRRGAYVTG
+2409 FDVYHRRGAYVTG
-2422 SGYQYTGGNL
+2422 EGYQYTGANL
-2432 TVVAPLLTG
+2432 TVTAPLVTG
-2441 AAGSSN
+2441 AAGSST

-2454 IRILGTGA
+2454 IRLLGTGA
-2462 AATSVDQLGA
+2462 AAAPVDQLGA
-2472 ALALKGTNVIIDS
+2472 TLALKGTNVTIGS

-2495 VTATGDIVLGAGS
+2495 VTATGDIVLGSGS
-2508 RLDLSG
+2508 RIDLSG
-2514 RAVTMFDVTKYSWG
+2514 RSVAMFDVTKYSWG
-2528 GDLALSSSAGNIR
+2528 GDLVLSSSAGNIR

-2555 RGGTATVAAMGSGA
+2555 RGGTATVTAMGSSA
-2569 GAVALNGTI
+2569 GQVALNGAI
-2578 RGGATGQYDASGTLV
+2578 RGGASGRYDASGTLV

-2606 LSDFAGLNA
+2606 IADFAGLNA

-2628 QIKQGSLVVGSE
+2628 QIKQGNLVVGSE

-2664 GAQVGS
+2664 GTQVGA

-2698 LIIDAPNR
+2698 LIIDASNR
-2706 ASVELTTR
+2706 ASVELTART
-2714 NGMLTLTG
+2714 GTLTLTG

-2732 DVAVGPGR
+2732 DVATGAGR
-2740 RQNDGVARGTLSLN
+2740 YQNEGVARGTLALN
-2754 APRVGGDDIA
+2754 APRVGGNDIA
-2764 INVQGTT
+2764 INVQDATS
-2771 PISGARTVAVYGYR
+2771 ISGARTVAVYGYR
-2785 TYDNAPEAAVPD
+2785 TYDDAPEAAVPD

-2804 EITQSYLDGIH
+2804 EITQGYLDGIH
-2815 GDSTAFVD
+2815 GDSTAFIN
-2823 AARGNNALS
+2823 AAFGNNALS
-2832 ARLAGLGGY
+2832 ARLAGLGSY
-2841 HLRPGVDIIS
+2841 HLRPGVDIVS

-2879 NSPSRGYGE
+2879 NAPSRGFGE

-2943 EAGTV
+2943 EADSK
-2948 FKKGAV
+2948 FRAGAT
-2954 LNYDLPARF
+2954 LNYDLPVKFLDSFGRAIPF
-2963 VVAGGISD
+2963 PA
-2971 QLPVGTVLPVRA
+2971 GTVLPARA
-2983 TLSSVLLLAAG
+2983 TLGAFPGDTTGRLQLSAG
-2994 SVVDATIYN
+2994 TVIDANIYN
-3003 ANGTVAYA
+3003 VDGSLAYP
-3011 AGTVLTANVTLSA
+3011 AGTVLVANVTLTE

-3033 LRAPA
+3033 LRAA
-3038 SFAALVWPKGVP
+3038 ATFAPMLWPKGVP
-3050 LPTYMAST
+3050 LPVAAVT
-3058 TSLVLAAGS
+3058 TSAVSLAAGS
-3067 LIPSMT
+3067 LIPSLT
-3073 DVKLPGGASIQLRAP
+3073 DVKLPGGTSIELRASS
-3088 TGGRQGTNWA
+3088 GGRQGANWA
-3098 VAPMLGAGAMSW
+3098 VAPMLGAGATSW

-3145 RTGSGGTF
+3145 RTSSGGTF
-3153 INLNEVGAAALLA
+3153 INLSEAGALAILA
-3166 ALGFDYP
+3166 AVGFDYP
-3173 GLTINDLI
+3173 SLTVNDLI
-3181 GKSEAEIVMML
+3181 GKSEAEVVAFL
-3192 AGPGMTWQDFV
+3192 GGASWQDFV
-3203 DAYGLSPN
+3203 DFYGMPPQSV
-3211 FWNISTGH
+3211 FWTPSAGN
-3219 IELGLTRQG
+3219 IELGLTLQG
-3228 VDVVVGLN
+3228 VRAVVALNNLPSGIGNERQLVGLTRRQ
-3236 GLPPGISDSSQL
+3236 ISN
-3248 LYLTRKQLATLY
+3248 LYET
-3260 GDPNYTWSDITGD
+3260 GSNYSW
-3273 ADFGDPSK
+3273 ADFGMNPNFTDWGQG
-3281 LNLGLISMPPTTVHA
+3281 NLGLISMPPTTVHA
-3296 TPSFSVVRTGT
+3296 GPSFSVVRTGT
-3307 GNLALSAAGNIRMDS
+3307 GNLALSAAGDIRMDS

-3330 TATTVDAAYTRP
+3330 TATTVDPAYNRP
-3342 RGKMADGSLLGP
+3342 RGTMADGTLLGP
-3354 SSGDYASATDLYQ
+3354 SSGDYASATNLYQ

-3390 GQSKQQSPST
+3390 GVSKQDTPSS
-3400 VLAGNWL
+3400 VLTGNWL
-3407 WRQGTGTTAV
+3407 WRQGTGSTNV
-3417 DESIPTA
+3417 DEAIPTA

-3429 GAYVPNQDFNNPT
+3429 GAYVANSHGANPT
-3442 RLANLVGFT
+3442 KLADLVGFT

-3470 AITLRGGQGETDTG
+3470 AITLRGSQGVTDTG

-3510 GGGDIDLRIA
+3510 GGGDIDMRIA
-3520 GTLNPQL
+3520 GALNPQL
-3527 SLVATNERHA
+3527 SLIANYDERHV

-3551 SAQAVGGIKLSYG
+3551 SAQAIGGLKLAYG
-3564 GFVYPFD
+3564 GFVYPYD
-3571 PRGIDPFIA
+3571 PRGLDLFIA
-3580 PSSDARS
+3580 PSSEARS

-3620 NDTPYK
+3620 NDAPYK
-3626 AGGGIYDGGGQSWF
+3626 AGGGVYDGGGQSWF

-3667 MLDKDRNLQTDQSLL
+3667 MFNQDRNLQTDQSLL

-3709 KLYSLDRTQNAY
+3709 QYFNFDRSGNAY

-3759 TPFNPAFMSAQTDI
+3759 TPFNPAFMSTQSDN
-3773 VGAREVVRFTN
+3773 VNGKPVYRFTN
-3784 GSGTGSVDPNGN
+3784 GSATGSVDVNGN
-3796 PVALSYFFFGPN
+3796 AVPLSYFFFGPN
-3808 NSATPVGR
+3808 SSATPVGR

-3833 GLSTGEIITNMG
+3833 GLYTGEILTNTG
-3845 GARTWYSG
+3845 KTRTWYSG

-3865 VGAGLAPE
+3865 VGAGLAPGAIE
-3873 ATYASYYLDSKS
+3873 ASYYQDSKS

-3905 DVMYA
+3905 DIIYA
-3910 NFDIVGPGAI
+3910 NFDIAGPGAV
-3920 EISAGRNLYQGDK
+3920 EISAGRNLYQGDR
-3933 GAIVSKGGI
+3933 GAITSIGSI
-3942 VSGDNR
+3942 TGDKR
-3948 PGASIAMLA
+3948 PGASVAMLA
-3957 GVGASGPDYRGLAAL
+3957 GVGASGPDYNAFAAR
-3972 YLDPANRA
+3972 YLDPANLA
-3980 GAGSLADQP
+3980 VSGTPLADQS
-3989 GKAVQTADAFTSRR
+3989 GKVAKTYEK
-4003 DLSSWLKSKFGYPGD
+4003 DLISWLGERYGFAGT
-4018 DAGAVE
+4018 DAEARA
-4024 YFNKS
+4024 YFDA
-4029 LTPEQRSSYPS
+4029 LAPEQR
-4040 NTLLFTWL
+4040 N
-4048 KSQGYTGD
+4048 
-4056 RGSALVYYLEK
+4056 
-4067 NAKDGLTFT
+4067 
-4076 YGGMLFA
+4076 
-4083 WMQEN
+4083 
-4088 YSYSGNEAGAL
+4088 
-4099 SSFRAL
+4099 
-4105 PDIQQRAF
+4105 IF
-4113 LRQVYFAELTA
+4113 LRKVYFTELKE

-4130 DASSSRHGSYLRGR
+4130 NASSPRYGSYLRGR
-4144 EAIAALFPNDAS
+4144 QAIATLFPDSDAAGNRIS
-4156 YGGDLTMFGASG
+4156 RGGDITMFSGNYTDGEKVPGTNKDIVKTRDGAV
-4168 ARTESGGDI
+4168 RTESGGDI
-4177 QLLTPGGRTIIGVE
+4177 QMMAPGGQIVVGVE
-4191 ALVPPAKAGLITQG
+4191 SLVPTDKAGLVTQG
-4205 SGNIQLYSQG
+4205 KGDIQLYSQR
-4215 SILLGLSRIM
+4215 SLLLGLSRIM
-4225 TTYGGNIFA
+4225 TTYGGSILG
-4234 WSATGDINAG
+4234 WSAEGDINAG

-4257 RVYDIYGNIV
+4257 RRYDKYGAV
-4267 LSTDATS
+4267 ELSPDATS
-4274 SGAGIATLNPIPEVP
+4274 SGAGIATLNPLPEVP
-4289 PGNVDLIAPEGTID
+4289 PGDIDLIAPLGTID

-4357 SQQTATPNQGAGNTQ
+4357 SQQTATPNQGAGNAQ

-4387 APKPSEEDEKRSQ
+4387 APKPSDEDEKRSQ
-4400 RSERSYNHD
+4400 RTERSYNHD

-4424 MRALA
+4424 MRVLA
-4429 DSERKQLAGR
+4429 ETERKALAGR

>member
-23 LALTLNAPA
+23 LALTVNAPA

-84 GVQAAARAAAAAAQT
+84 GVQAAARAAAAAAQMST
-99 SLTAPVAVPNGLG
+99 TAPVAVPNGLG

-123 WRSADAPTQS
+123 WLNANAPAQS
-133 VDGNGQTQ
+133 VDANGQTQ
-141 VSIRQTG
+141 VGIRQTG
-148 SQAILDWTS
+148 AQAILNWTS

-192 GNINADGQVYVIN
+192 GNIKADGQVYVIN

-213 NSQVNVGALIASTA
+213 NSQINVGALIASTA
-227 VITESQFLNN
+227 VITDSQFLNN

-277 GGGYVLLIGSQVEN
+277 GGGYVLMIGSQVEN

-332 PIVRNAT
+332 PIIRNAA

-349 LSSQGDITLAGRTL
+349 FSPQGDITLAGRTL
-363 VQDGVLVSTTSVNQ
+363 MLDGVLVSTASVNQ

-386 ARDTAGSVTLTGRS
+386 ASDAAGSVTLTGRS
-400 FSAILPELESKD
+400 FSAILPELDSKD
-412 TALNSQRDALITA
+412 TALNSQRDALIAA
-425 SGRNPLAVDQFD
+425 SGRNPLAIDQFD
-437 NLSKLTDRRD
+437 NLSTLTDRRD

-457 IANFENGSLTL
+457 IVDFQSGSLTM
-468 AQGGQVSVSAAV
+468 AQGGQVSVSAGK
-480 RVFTETGAV
+480 RVFTESGAV
-489 IDVSGVAGAR
+489 IDVSGVTGAR
-499 LAMSANQVL
+499 LAMSANQVQ

-529 NKNVWIDIRDLVY
+529 NKNVWIDTRDLIY
-542 VAAGTGGYASE
+542 VAAGTGGYAGE

-564 GGYLANTK
+564 GGYLANTP
-572 HTIGEW
+572 HRIAEW

-591 VIAQQGARFNIS
+591 VVAQQGAKFNIF

-609 DGGYIYST
+609 DAGYIYST

-624 RIYSFD
+624 RLYSFD
-630 DASASMKF
+630 DAPASMRF

-644 FARTHNIQGKVSDQL
+644 FVRTHNIQGKVSDQL
-659 TEVWSSVFDRSTS
+659 TEVWSTLFDRSTS

-691 TPTPLFEADIIA
+691 TPTPLVEADIIA

-743 ITTSDVG
+743 TGTTDIG
-750 FYGSDVRFGDVAAI
+750 FYGSDVRFGDFAAI

-774 PSARKDTAWFDAG
+774 PSSRKNTAWFDAG
-787 YINSLKLGGLDFGTT
+787 YINSLKLGGLDFGTL
-802 ETITFERPVMLA
+802 ETITFERPVTLA
-814 EGGRISL
+814 EGGRITL
-821 VAPVVDFKAN
+821 VAPVVDFNAN

-837 ALTVDNYT
+837 ALSVDNYI
-845 REDLLA
+845 RENNLA
-851 GRGIAAALLKDG
+851 GRGIEAVLLKDG

-869 HEGVTLDLS
+869 REGVTLDLS
-878 GQWVNAASDPADIN
+878 GQWVNAANDRADIN
-892 KQAYINGGSVTL
+892 KQAYIDGGSVTL
-904 KSTHDVTLQKGS
+904 KSTHDVTLQKGA

-942 IADQSILSTQAD
+942 IADQQVLSTQAD
-954 GLLTLDGDVRGY
+954 GLLGLDGDIRGY
-966 GVSGSGTLKLE
+966 GAAGSGTLKLA

-982 AIGGNILKTDG
+982 SIGGKMLKTDG

-1006 LLQDYLVRAGEMLPG
+1006 LLQDYFVKAGETLPG
-1021 AYTYQTTTFTNGDRL
+1021 DYTYQSDRFMGGDRL
-1036 TEAATF
+1036 IAVATNRIVPRF
-1042 ANVRLAADWTVPFAN
+1042 RNVVLAADWTVPFGNGNTIYTIETPGRQYTITGKLNAAN
-1057 GTEQYRITTST
+1057 LGI
-1068 GQSFLIPNKITA
+1068 
-1080 AGEAPRVIPAGTVIS
+1080 APTVIPAGTIVS
-1095 ISRSD
+1095 INEGVVTAID
-1100 VRNIAGYILPGDVFP
+1100 GYILPGDVFP
-1115 DGIPALKY
+1115 NGIPAMRY
-1123 QDGINQW
+1123 IDGPNDW
-1130 VPAPFYRTI
+1130 FSVTFAKTI
-1139 AAGTVAPYDL
+1139 AAGTVAPNDL
-1149 TLMAGT
+1149 TLAAGA
-1155 RIVAGAVPERAASI
+1155 RIVAGAVAERAASV
-1169 KPILQLHSSL
+1169 KPILQLQASL

-1184 SAYDVNGRHGVVVAD
+1184 SNYDINGRHGVVVTENTRLD
-1199 GARIDVAMPVY
+1199 LAMPVY
-1210 RLNDDAFNVATGANP
+1210 RLGENALGLATGTAP

-1231 WMPPEWTEDARNARL
+1231 WTPPEWTEDGRNARL
-1246 TQRGGAGIT
+1246 TQRGGASIS
-1255 LRSTEGEGALML
+1255 LRSTEVTTGEL
-1267 PSALVD
+1267 PSAPVEI
-1273 VRAGALLRVDQ
+1273 RAGATIRVDQ
-1284 GQSINLQ
+1284 GQSITLQ
-1291 GRDFIID
+1291 GRDMIVD

-1305 GTINL
+1305 GTISL
-1310 TQPVAASTPDI
+1310 TQPVDPAHP
-1321 GGKAGLIWI
+1321 GHGRKPGVIWI

-1341 AVTATDL
+1341 AITATDA

-1372 TAEAITPTSFVVIR
+1372 SGQAIAPIAFVVVR
-1386 PGALLDASGAS
+1386 AGAALDASGAN
-1397 AVLDLPEGGPQKA
+1397 AVLDIPAGGLQQTSA
-1410 NTPLA
+1410 PLA

-1421 AIVLKSGHGLY
+1421 SIVLKSSHGLY
-1432 LDGTMRAVA
+1432 LDGTMRAAA
-1441 GGANAA
+1441 GSTDAA

-1454 LEAPIYP
+1454 LEAPIYAP
-1461 ERTMAGDVLRHRE
+1461 RTMAGDVLRHRE

-1479 VQGDSPIAG
+1479 EQGDSPIAG
-1488 TTSMTAARANLVTG
+1488 ATSLAAARAGLVTG

-1516 DELSVLVNGVMSFD
+1516 DDLSVLVNGVLSFD
-1530 GSVTLSMRQSLSLYA
+1530 GTVALSMRQGLSLYA
-1545 GVYGLTDTAAA
+1545 GIYAMTDAASA

-1569 AASTRVPD
+1569 AASTRIPD
-1577 ERYVIPA
+1577 MDTYVVPA
-1584 VRWAEGYGDPT
+1584 VRWADGYGVPT
-1595 ARSSNA
+1595 TRSSNS
-1601 VFGVTADLID
+1601 VLGVTADLID
-1611 IRDRFGFG
+1611 IRDRVSFG
-1619 VRQAIDVDDV
+1619 VRQNIDVDDV

-1654 AATPTNT
+1654 AQTPTNSKST
-1661 TDTALLSSGNIA
+1661 GLLSTGNIG

-1685 RATIRAGY
+1685 FASIRAGY
-1693 MSGSDQNLVAGS
+1693 MTGTDQTLVAGS
-1705 VLDIRRYGDAVPDMP
+1705 VLDIRRYDTVPDMP
-1720 YSAFGVLE
+1720 YSVFGSLE
-1728 LTAETV
+1728 LAAETV
-1734 NQGGIVRAPFGTLRF
+1734 NQGGIVRAPLGTLQF
-1749 SVGGYIAR
+1749 ATTNNTAR
-1757 VDSVNLLPG
+1757 VDMVHLLPG
-1766 SITSVSGEG
+1766 SITSVSGDG
-1775 LTMPYGGSVDGI
+1775 LTMPYGGTVDGI
-1787 AYNYNGT
+1787 AYNYNG
-1794 AARLVGAGG
+1794 AAAKLAGAGN
-1803 LGTVI
+1803 LGI
-1808 VFARHLDV
+1808 LRFFARHLDV
-1816 QSGSVLDLSGG
+1816 QSGAVLDLSGG

-1848 PLINSN
+1848 PFVNSN

-1864 QVYAIVPGNAG
+1864 QVYAIVPGRAG

-1895 SIPEGVPG
+1895 TIPEGVAG

-1926 IGASTLPNA
+1926 IGAGMLPNA
-1935 AGVVPTGNGSY
+1935 AGVVPIGNGSY
-1946 IANGYLGTANTDIRA
+1946 IASGYLGTANTDIRA
-1961 SLPNRLIVSPGSAV
+1961 SLPNRLIVSPGSVV
-1975 RSHSFYNEMG
+1975 RSHSFYNETG
-1985 YNAFAL
+1985 YNAFVL

-2003 MTDDARLLD
+2003 MTVDALKLD
-2012 IQLGSPLSGDNRSSF
+2012 IQLGDMRSGDNRSAF
-2027 LFRGDLRIRAQ
+2027 VFDGDLRIGAKQ
-2038 EGSGGYDGTVQLRG
+2038 GSGGYDGTVQLRG
-2052 VNEIMA
+2052 VSEIMA
-2058 AGMSARPGPRGT
+2058 AGTSATPAPRGS

-2076 INRLDAPRLVVN
+2076 INKLDAPRLVINATIGV
-2088 GQISVTYGQ
+2088 SYGQ

-2102 FIISDGYDTVLR
+2102 FIESDGIDTVLR
-2114 SGAHLTAADVIL
+2114 SGAHLSAAEVIL
-2126 ASTGY
+2126 GSKGY
-2131 IGEAGRVTIE
+2131 FAETAGRLTIE

-2185 PVTELDRVAIS
+2185 PINNSDRVVMSI
-2196 VGSCVTVDCNRT
+2196 GSCVTVDCART

-2217 AAATAGSFSIASNVA
+2217 AAATAGSFSIASNVV
-2232 YGTRNLVLAMSAVN
+2232 YGTRNLVLAMSGIN

-2259 GRLMP
+2259 GRLAP
-2264 GLTLNQA
+2264 GLALNQT
-2271 VLANLFAG
+2271 VLASLLAG
-2279 NRAIGAPALETLAL
+2279 NRAIGAPALETLVL

-2300 VYGAVDIDASKVGRL
+2300 VYGAVDLDASKVGRL
-2315 VLGTPAIYGYGASG
+2315 VFGTPAIYGYGASG

-2335 ASEFVWTGLADAP
+2335 AGEFVWTGLADAP

-2374 NTQPNTQVADNR
+2374 NSQPNNQIADNR
-2386 IALGFTDVNISASE
+2386 IALGFADVNISASE

-2422 SGYQYTGGNL
+2422 EGYQYTGGNL
-2432 TVVAPLLTG
+2432 TVAAPLVTG
-2441 AAGSSN
+2441 AAGSIN

-2454 IRILGTGA
+2454 IRIVGTGA
-2462 AATSVDQLGA
+2462 AAAQFDQLGGT
-2472 ALALKGTNVIIDS
+2472 LALKGTNVTIDS

-2495 VTATGDIVLGAGS
+2495 VTATGDIVLGSGS
-2508 RLDLSG
+2508 RIDLSG
-2514 RAVTMFDVTKYSWG
+2514 RTVAMFDVTKYSWG
-2528 GDLALSSSAGNIR
+2528 GDLVLSSSAGNIR
-2541 QDAGSVIDLSARNN
+2541 QDAGSIIDLSARNN
-2555 RGGTATVAAMGSGA
+2555 RGGTATVTAMGSSA
-2569 GAVALNGTI
+2569 GQVALNGAI
-2578 RGGATGQYDASGTLV
+2578 RGGASGRYDASGTLV

-2606 LSDFAGLNA
+2606 IADFAGLNA

-2628 QIKQGSLVVGSE
+2628 QIKQGNLVVGSE

-2664 GAQVGS
+2664 GTQVGA

-2698 LIIDAPNR
+2698 LIIDASNR
-2706 ASVELTTR
+2706 ASVELTART
-2714 NGMLTLTG
+2714 GTLTLTG

-2732 DVAVGPGR
+2732 DVATGSGR
-2740 RQNDGVARGTLSLN
+2740 YQNDGVARGTLALN
-2754 APRVGGDDIA
+2754 APRVGGTGG
-2764 INVQGTT
+2764 QGGIDGAGNGANDVALAVIGT
-2771 PISGARTVAVYGYR
+2771 PSILGARTVAVYGYR
-2785 TYDNAPEAAVPD
+2785 TYDDAPLAALPD
-2797 VTGHTPQ
+2797 VTGHKPQ
-2804 EITQSYLDGIH
+2804 EITQAYLEGYTDQNGVFIGGIDPH
-2815 GDSTAFVD
+2815 NKDFID
-2823 AARGNNALS
+2823 AARLNPDLS
-2832 ARLAGLGGY
+2832 ARLARIGNAR
-2841 HLRPGVDIIS
+2841 LRPGVDIVS
-2851 KVTAT
+2851 KVSVD

-2879 NSPSRGYGE
+2879 NTPSRGFGE

-2912 PPATTGDNG
+2912 PPATAGDNG

-2948 FKKGAV
+2948 FKAGAV
-2954 LNYDLPARF
+2954 LNYDLPATLNTI
-2963 VVAGGISD
+2963 VSDPNGGNIA
-2971 QLPVGTVLPVRA
+2971 VGTVLPVRA
-2983 TLSSVLLLAAG
+2983 TLERPLVLAGG

-3003 ANGTVAYA
+3003 ADGSVAYA
-3011 AGTVLTANVTLSA
+3011 AGAVLPNATTLSA
-3024 GMQLDAGTV
+3024 GMQLSAGTV
-3033 LRAPA
+3033 IRSSARIE
-3038 SFAALVWPKGVP
+3038 ALVWPKGVP
-3050 LPTYMAST
+3050 LPANMTST
-3058 TSLVLAAGS
+3058 GSLALAAGS

-3073 DVKLPGGASIQLRAP
+3073 DVKLPGGTSIELRAP
-3088 TGGRQGTNWA
+3088 VGSRQGTNWA
-3098 VAPMLGAGAMSW
+3098 VAPMLGAGATSW

-3119 LGSADVR
+3119 LSSADVR
-3126 ARNTLGKGNIV
+3126 ARNTFGTGNIV
-3137 LADTHYAS
+3137 LADTHHAS
-3145 RTGSGGTF
+3145 RTAAGIVLKLS
-3153 INLNEVGAAALLA
+3153 LVGAEAIVV
-3166 ALGFDYP
+3166 ALGPD
-3173 GLTINDLI
+3173 GGGITAADIV
-3181 GKSEAEIVMML
+3181 GMSEQEVVVY
-3192 AGPGMTWQDFV
+3192 F
-3203 DAYGLSPN
+3203 GLSSWDDLQ
-3211 FWNISTGH
+3211 FWNI
-3219 IELGLTRQG
+3219 TRAFWNDAQNS
-3228 VDVVVGLN
+3228 VAA
-3236 GLPPGISDSSQL
+3236 PGGPI
-3248 LYLTRKQLATLY
+3248 ATVY
-3260 GDPNYTWSDITGD
+3260 
-3273 ADFGDPSK
+3273 
-3281 LNLGLISMPPTTVHA
+3281 A
-3296 TPSFSVVRTGT
+3296 TPAFSVVRTGT
-3307 GNLALSAAGNIRMDS
+3307 GNLALSAAGDIRMDS

-3330 TATTVDAAYTRP
+3330 TATTVDAAYNRP
-3342 RGKMADGSLLGP
+3342 RGKMANGSLLGMY
-3354 SSGDYASATDLYQ
+3354 SAAYASATDLYQ

-3381 GGNLMGDIY
+3381 GRNLMGDIY
-3390 GQSKQQSPST
+3390 GVSKQDTPSS
-3400 VLAGNWL
+3400 VLTGNWL
-3407 WRQGTGTTAV
+3407 WRQGTGSTNV
-3417 DESIPTA
+3417 DEAIPTA

-3429 GAYVPNQDFNNPT
+3429 GAYVANSHGANPT
-3442 RLANLVGFT
+3442 KLADLVGFT

-3470 AITLRGGQGETDTG
+3470 AITLRGSQGVTDTG

-3510 GGGDIDLRIA
+3510 GGGDIDMRIA
-3520 GTLNPQL
+3520 GALNPQL
-3527 SLVATNERHA
+3527 SLIANYDERHV

-3551 SAQAVGGIKLSYG
+3551 SAQAIGGLKLAYG
-3564 GFVYPFD
+3564 GFVYPYD
-3571 PRGIDPFIA
+3571 PRGLDLFIA
-3580 PSSDARS
+3580 PSSEARS

-3605 LVLGGAGDPGRSVLL
+3605 LVLGGAGDPGRSILL
-3620 NDTPYK
+3620 SDSPYK
-3626 AGGGIYDGGGQSWF
+3626 AGGGVYDGGGQSWF

-3667 MLDKDRNLQTDQSLL
+3667 MLNQDRNLQTDQSLL

-3687 YPPTLRAAAL
+3687 YPPTLRVAAL

-3709 KLYSLDRTQNAY
+3709 QYFNFDRSNNAY

-3759 TPFNPAFMSAQTDI
+3759 TPFNPAFMSTQSDN
-3773 VGAREVVRFTN
+3773 VNGKPVYRFAN
-3784 GSGTGSVDPNGN
+3784 GSATGTVDVDGN
-3796 PVALSYFFFGPN
+3796 AVALSYFFFGPN
-3808 NSATPVGR
+3808 SSATPVGR
-3816 AADADPVR
+3816 AADADPIR
-3824 FYALTGDVV
+3824 FYALTGDVI
-3833 GLSTGEIITNMG
+3833 GLYTGEILTNTG
-3845 GARTWYSG
+3845 KTRTWYSG

-3865 VGAGLAPE
+3865 VGAGLAPG
-3873 ATYASYYLDSKS
+3873 AVQVSYYQDSKS
-3885 RGNLIV
+3885 RGDLIV
-3891 HSDPNDVSV
+3891 HSNPNDVSV

-3905 DVMYA
+3905 DIIYA
-3910 NFDIVGPGAI
+3910 NFDIAGPGSI
-3920 EISAGRNLYQGDK
+3920 EISAGRNLYQGDR
-3933 GAIVSKGGI
+3933 GAITSIGSI
-3942 VSGDNR
+3942 TGDKR
-3948 PGASIAMLA
+3948 PGASVAMLA
-3957 GVGASGPDYRGLAAL
+3957 GVGASGPDYNAFAAR
-3972 YLDPANRA
+3972 YLDPANLA
-3980 GAGSLADQP
+3980 VSGTPLADQS
-3989 GKAVQTADAFTSRR
+3989 GKVVKTYEK
-4003 DLSSWLKSKFGYPGD
+4003 DLISWLRERYGFAGT
-4018 DAGAVE
+4018 DAEARA
-4024 YFNKS
+4024 YFDT
-4029 LTPEQRSSYPS
+4029 LAPEQR
-4040 NTLLFTWL
+4040 N
-4048 KSQGYTGD
+4048 
-4056 RGSALVYYLEK
+4056 
-4067 NAKDGLTFT
+4067 
-4076 YGGMLFA
+4076 
-4083 WMQEN
+4083 
-4088 YSYSGNEAGAL
+4088 
-4099 SSFRAL
+4099 
-4105 PDIQQRAF
+4105 IF
-4113 LRQVYFAELTA
+4113 LREVYFTELKE

-4130 DASSSRHGSYLRGR
+4130 NASSPRYGSYLRGR
-4144 EAIAALFPNDAS
+4144 QAIATLFPDSDAAGNRIARS
-4156 YGGDLTMFGASG
+4156 GDITMFSGNYTDGEKDPVTKQEIVKTRDGAV
-4168 ARTESGGDI
+4168 RTESGGDI
-4177 QLLTPGGRTIIGVE
+4177 QMMAPGGQIVVGVE
-4191 ALVPPAKAGLITQG
+4191 SLVPTDKAGLVTQG
-4205 SGNIQLYSQG
+4205 KGNIQLYSQR
-4215 SILLGLSRIM
+4215 SLLLGLSRIM
-4225 TTYGGNIFA
+4225 TTYGGSILG
-4234 WSATGDINAG
+4234 WSAEGDINAG

-4257 RVYDIYGNIV
+4257 RRYDKYGAV
-4267 LSTDATS
+4267 ELSPDATS
-4274 SGAGIATLNPIPEVP
+4274 SGAGIATLNPLPEVP
-4289 PGNVDLIAPEGTID
+4289 PGDIDLIAPLGTID

-4357 SQQTATPNQGAGNTQ
+4357 SQQTATPNQGAGNAQ

-4387 APKPSEEDEKRSQ
+4387 APKPSDEDEKRSQ
-4400 RSERSYNHD
+4400 RTERSYNHD

-4424 MRALA
+4424 MRVLA
-4429 DSERKQLAGR
+4429 ETERKALAGR